1 MMDRRKFMGGVAT
14 SLAASRVLAYTNA
27 GYTTLAL
34 FDARYGAA
42 TAFADNA
49 RRSGCEILDTQQD
62 IVRHWYSGLHARCS
76 ERGIKLIGLT
86 TYSDLDVLQ
95 ECVRPLGLRV
105 RDEQDLQWGSA
116 SLVLWSVT

>member
-14 SLAASRVLAYTNA
+14 SLAASRVLAYTHA
-27 GYTTLAL
+27 GSTTLAL

-42 TAFADNA
+42 TAFADNV

-62 IVRHWYSGLHARCS
+62 IVRHWYSGLDARCS
-76 ERGIKLIGLT
+76 ERGIRLIGLT
-86 TYSDLDVLQ
+86 THSDLDVLQ
-95 ECVRPLGLRV
+95 ACVRSQGLRI
-105 RDEQDLQWGSA
+105 RDAKDLHWGSA